1 MKTEK
6 YAEHK
11 NTLKVMKIILFKLK
25 FDRNIV
31 VSQIVLNKSEQSL
44 EYNRMPEEQYSPNLR
59 RVNT

>member
-11 NTLKVMKIILFKLK
+11 NTLKVMKIILFNLK

-59 RVNT
+59 RVDT

>member
-11 NTLKVMKIILFKLK
+11 NTLKVMKIILFNLK

-44 EYNRMPEEQYSPNLR
+44 EYNRMQEEQYSPTLR
-59 RVNT
+59 RVDT

>member
-11 NTLKVMKIILFKLK
+11 NTLKVMKIILFNLK

-31 VSQIVLNKSEQSL
+31 LSQIVLNKSEQSL
-44 EYNRMPEEQYSPNLR
+44 EYNLMPEEQYSPNLR

>member
-11 NTLKVMKIILFKLK
+11 NTLKVMQIILFNLK

-44 EYNRMPEEQYSPNLR
+44 EYNLMPEEQYSPNLR

>member
-1 MKTEK
+1 
-6 YAEHK
+6 
-11 NTLKVMKIILFKLK
+11 MKIILFNLK

-44 EYNRMPEEQYSPNLR
+44 EYNLMPEEQYSPNLR